1 MITGRLRRR
10 AIAYG
15 MLTAVATMAVAAATP
30 QPASADGTR
39 TVNGATTCASGG
51 LPYGFQVDLGAGWT
65 YADSS
70 YQSDSRTK
78 VWTKVI
84 PSSATSI
91 ALDSFCYY
99 ANPDFFPYGTWT
111 GWTYSLTPGTSTVN
125 SSWVCDRHPVYP
137 GPFIR
142 TCALTGISYS

>member
-1 MITGRLRRR
+1 MTIGRLRRR
-10 AIAYG
+10 AFAVG
-15 MLTAVATMAVAAATP
+15 MLVAIATTVTAMP

-39 TVNGATTCASGG
+39 TINGTTTCAIGG
-51 LPYGFQVDLGAGWT
+51 PSYGFQVNLGSGWT

-84 PSSATSI
+84 PSSATSV

-99 ANPDFFPYGTWT
+99 ADPDFYPYGTWT

-125 SSWVCDRHPVYP
+125 STWVCDRHPVYP
-137 GPFIR
+137 GPFVR
-142 TCALTGISYS
+142 TCALTAISYG